1 MIQSN
6 HPPSPRVFD
15 CCVPACDNGN
25 PNSPRNSDRCA
36 CCYEQD
42 EGFEPL
48 VSTDPTGFFLFG
60 TVILII
66 LYMYLKN
73 EYFPRRK
80 RRKDNK

>member
-6 HPPSPRVFD
+6 HPPSPSSVS
-15 CCVPACDNGN
+15 CCVPACFNGN
-25 PNSPRNSDRCA
+25 PNSPGNPDRCA

-42 EGFEPL
+42 EDFESL
-48 VSTDPTGFFLFG
+48 VSTDPTGYFLVG

-73 EYFPRRK
+73 EYYARTRRK
-80 RRKDNK
+80 